1 MLFLPE
7 KAARW
12 AINMR
17 RSREIGRRRH
27 TGSAVVSQLGR
38 RLSAAVAKKGK
49 TRGSECESR
58 VNRRWSLALSIQP
71 SALSAAVLPRTHS
84 SHPRPILR
92 VFSASRPLRIQKE
105 ERGGDSRGGEREGEK
120 DREGRETLAKFNAC
134 VNEGA
139 GRPTDRPTDRLKV
152 WHAAIVFLIT
162 IVSTANEERGSPPPL
177 FPSLPAS
184 CDTAEIGAYNL
195 ISKTL

>member
-1 MLFLPE
+1 MFLPE

-17 RSREIGRRRH
+17 RSREIGRRRRH

-38 RLSAAVAKKGK
+38 RLSSAAVAKKGK

-58 VNRRWSLALSIQP
+58 VNRRWSLALSMQP

-105 ERGGDSRGGEREGEK
+105 ERGGDSRGGERERER

-139 GRPTDRPTDRLKV
+139 GRPTDRLKV

-195 ISKTL
+195 ISKTI